1 VDRAEKIALVIAGV
15 LMTLFFGALVYS
27 TAGLDI
33 SLPTCVTDVAPF
45 KKGQVIDKGDNHY
58 EVHMVARMWAFDPP
72 EVRLPPGA
80 DVDLYL
86 SALDVTHGMYI
97 EHTDVNLMA
106 VPGAVNAARVHFDR
120 EGEYPV
126 ICHEY
131 CGLGHQNMMGK
142 FVIAR
147 GAAVPTPTA
156 TPAGGAAPSSAS
168 ALGAKLF
175 ESKGCSACHTVDGS
189 EGVGPTMKGLY
200 GHEIQMEDGSSELA
214 DETHLED
221 EIRAPNK
228 HVVKGFQPLMPEL
241 PLTDEEVK
249 ALVAY
254 IKTLS

>member
-1 VDRAEKIALVIAGV
+1 MAS
-15 LMTLFFGALVYS
+15 FFGALVYS
-27 TAGLDI
+27 AAGLDI
-33 SLPTCVTDVAPF
+33 SLPTCVTAVTPF

-58 EVHMVARMWAFDPP
+58 EVHMVAKMWAFDPP

-86 SALDVTHGMYI
+86 SARDVIHGMYI
-97 EHTDVNLMA
+97 EHTNVNLMG
-106 VPGAVNAARVHFDR
+106 VPGTVNAARVRFDH

-131 CGLGHQNMMGK
+131 CGVGHQNMMGK

-147 GAAVPTPTA
+147 GAMPTPTA
-156 TPAGGAAPSSAS
+156 TRGGTAPGSAA
-168 ALGAKLF
+168 ALGKELF
-175 ESKGCSACHTVDGS
+175 ETRGCDACHSVDGS

-200 GHEIQMEDGSSELA
+200 GHEVQMEDGSSEPA
-214 DETHLED
+214 DEAHLEE
-221 EIRAPNK
+221 EIRDPSK
-228 HVVKGFQPLMPEL
+228 RIVKGFQPLMPEL

-249 ALVAY
+249 ALIAF

>member
-1 VDRAEKIALVIAGV
+1 MAV
-15 LMTLFFGALVYS
+15 FFGALLYS
-27 TAGLDI
+27 TTGLDI

-45 KKGQVIDKGDNHY
+45 TQGRVIDKGDNHY
-58 EVHMVARMWAFDPP
+58 EVHMVAKMWAFDPP

-97 EHTDVNLMA
+97 EHTGVNLMA
-106 VPGAVNAARVHFDR
+106 VPGAVNAARVRFDH

-142 FVIAR
+142 FVIVR
-147 GAAVPTPTA
+147 GASVPAPTA
-156 TPAGGAAPSSAS
+156 TAVGGAAPSSA
-168 ALGAKLF
+168 ADLGERLF
-175 ESKGCSACHTVDGS
+175 EAKACAACHTVDGS
-189 EGVGPTMKGLY
+189 PGVGPTMKGLY
-200 GHEIQMEDGSSELA
+200 GRETRMEDGAKMLA
-214 DETHLED
+214 DEAHLEE
-221 EIRAPNK
+221 EIRDPNK
-228 HVVKGFQPLMPEL
+228 HIVEGFQPLMPEL